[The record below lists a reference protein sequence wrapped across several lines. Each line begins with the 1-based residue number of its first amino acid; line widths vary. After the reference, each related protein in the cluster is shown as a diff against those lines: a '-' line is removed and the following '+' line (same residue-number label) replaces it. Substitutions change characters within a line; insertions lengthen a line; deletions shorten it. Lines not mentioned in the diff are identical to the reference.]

1 MEQQKEVAEIVEKI
15 LEEKLG
21 DYFSRYLAGQEREYE
36 RIGVI
41 ERLIRLEEE
50 LKAQREVMVARFEA
64 VDKRFESVNQH
75 FEAMDKRFESVNQR
89 FEAMDKRFED
99 LIHYTSQRF
108 EDLIRYMDHRF
119 EEVGRRFTLLTWLIS
134 SLFGALA
141 LLITVFKF
149 VK

>member
-1 MEQQKEVAEIVEKI
+1 MEQPKEVAEIVEKI

-21 DYFSRYLAGQEREYE
+21 DYFSRYLAGREREYE

-64 VDKRFESVNQH
+64 
-75 FEAMDKRFESVNQR
+75 MDRR
-89 FEAMDKRFED
+89 FEAVDRRFETVNNRFEDLIHYMDKRFED
-99 LIHYTSQRF
+99 LIHCMDNRF
-108 EDLIRYMDHRF
+108 EDLIHYMDNRF
-119 EEVGRRFTLLTWLIS
+119 EDINRRFTLLTWLIS